1 MRERVDKSENM
12 GYIITVEG
20 MNPQSPAD
28 RGWKKEKKMMN
39 NEYKKQFMAAENS
52 AGEREVLKG
61 LLTDMGI
68 KFDIRPDGTIA
79 AKPAKKTNEVFEFFK
94 KWREEK
100 IAPIIAEQKA
110 RYMAGVSEEELGQIR
125 KHLNAVSGNKAYNIM
140 YYWESEK
147 KAAEK
152 AKVEEARRAALTEEE
167 RQAEDFDK
175 QILGVG
181 VAKNGKPYIKMPAT
195 LKAGDTVQYKGVI
208 FKTAGAG
215 KVYQPGSIKI
225 YNLYIEET
233 GWIPTKLGDYKF
245 WREKAVEEAGDYS
258 RSFSRAMD
266 DEGCVKY
273 PTTSSLWAK
282 ITESLKDQYVA
293 SDRQIE
299 VCLSFCG
306 WGDYGSIDW
315 VGSSKTPKD
324 VFLAEARRLLKE
336 GHDVDHRNQTD
347 EELLTKFAET
357 ANKA

>member
-1 MRERVDKSENM
+1 VSQNKTE
-12 GYIITVEG
+12 
-20 MNPQSPAD
+20 AD
-28 RGWKKEKKMMN
+28 TSRRKKKKEMIMN
-39 NEYKKQFMAAENS
+39 ELKEYKEQFMAADDL

-110 RYMAGVSEEELGQIR
+110 RYMAGVSEEELRQIR

-215 KVYQPGSIKI
+215 KVYQPGEIEI
-225 YNLYIEET
+225 YNLYIEEE
-233 GWIPTKLGDYKF
+233 GWTATASGDYKF
-245 WREKAVEEAGDYS
+245 WNRKAVEEVGDYS

-266 DEGCVKY
+266 DEGCVNY
-273 PTTSSLWAK
+273 PSSTSLWAK
-282 ITESLKDQYVA
+282 VAESLKDQYIA
-293 SDRQIE
+293 SDRQIK
-299 VCLSFCG
+299 VYLSSCG
-306 WGDYGSIDW
+306 WGDYSPVEW
-315 VGSSKTPKD
+315 TGSSKTPKD
-324 VFLAEARRLLKE
+324 TFLAEARRLLS
-336 GHDVDHRNQTD
+336 GGDADNPNQTD
-347 EELLTKFAET
+347 EELLIKFAKA
-357 ANKA
+357 ANKV